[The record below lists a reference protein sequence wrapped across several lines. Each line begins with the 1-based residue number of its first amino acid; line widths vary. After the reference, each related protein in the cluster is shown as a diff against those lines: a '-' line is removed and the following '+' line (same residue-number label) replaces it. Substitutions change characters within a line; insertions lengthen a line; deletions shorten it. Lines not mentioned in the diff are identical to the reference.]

1 MPLAIILVIVLG
13 AAGII
18 GIGRRAGEHGLHC
31 RGGLSV
37 SSMKGMSLRS
47 VDSLLTRLKSTEA
60 PEPVMGAMCYDMAM
74 PLLVDEYICSVCG
87 EKTIYESGSWL
98 LTELP
103 ECRSLTEGIAGAVD
117 FEIELVETEF
127 CTHCEPDI
135 TDPVIVLRVTRDD
148 GSAVTSSV
156 NRFELILLSSFLDGG
171 LTYSGDQGEE
181 MPLLPYAARIS
192 ELLGLE
198 GAE

>member
-1 MPLAIILVIVLG
+1 MPLAIVLAILVG

-18 GIGRRAGEHGLHC
+18 GIGRHSAGQGS
-31 RGGLSV
+31 RVSRGLSI
-37 SSMKGMSLRS
+37 SGMKGMSLRS
-47 VDSLLTRLKSTEA
+47 VDSLLNRLKTAEA

-74 PLLVDEYICSVCG
+74 PLLVDEYVCSVCG
-87 EKTIYESGSWL
+87 DKTIYESGSWL

-103 ECRSLTEGIAGAVD
+103 ECRALAEGIAGAVD
-117 FEIELVETEF
+117 FEIRLDETEL
-127 CTHCEPDI
+127 CTYCEPDI
-135 TDPVIVLRVTRDD
+135 TDPTLSLEVTGDD
-148 GSAVTSSV
+148 GTTASSSV

-181 MPLLPYAARIS
+181 MPLLPYTARIS

-198 GAE
+198 GPE